1 MGFIGAVVG
10 AVIGA
15 MLYQLPGA
23 FVGAVAGG
31 AAGWLMVHIGARL
44 EALEKRMRALEL
56 ALAGGV
62 QAALPPIAAATPPP
76 PEPEPIPE
84 ERWRAQPQPEPLP
97 QQQTEP
103 QPEPR
108 ATAPV
113 FRAEPSGPNFWE
125 RLFTENLLVKAGIVI
140 LFFGVAFLLKYMYE
154 RVHVPIELRLAAI
167 AAGGSRCSRSDGACG
182 RRARA
187 TRSLCRAAA

>member
-103 QPEPR
+103 QPNRGQPR
-108 ATAPV
+108 RYSGRS
-113 FRAEPSGPNFWE
+113 RAVPTSGS
-125 RLFTENLLVKAGIVI
+125 G
-140 LFFGVAFLLKYMYE
+140 
-154 RVHVPIELRLAAI
+154 
-167 AAGGSRCSRSDGACG
+167 CSQRTCS
-182 RRARA
+182 
-187 TRSLCRAAA
+187 